1 MVIHDDMLDGA
12 LVRRGRPCW
21 HTRKDVGVF
30 AVSDYIL
37 LIHCGYFIL
46 KHFSKD
52 LPAYPRLF
60 ESISDGVFSTHMGQ
74 TMNFVGMGLV
84 EDFNLPLYRTAQ
96 IRIVSDFLFYTPLS
110 MLFALVG

>member
-1 MVIHDDMLDGA
+1 MVIHDDMIDGG

-21 HTRKDVGVF
+21 HTREDVGVF

-37 LIHCGYFIL
+37 LIHCGYYIL
-46 KHFSKD
+46 QHFSND

-60 ESISDGVFSTHMGQ
+60 ESIANGVLSTHIGQ
-74 TMNFVGMGLV
+74 TMDFVGMGNV
-84 EDFNLPLYRTAQ
+84 KDFNLTLCRRSQ
-96 IRIVSDFLFYTPLS
+96 ICIVSDFLFYTPLA

>member
-37 LIHCGYFIL
+37 LIHCGYYIL
-46 KHFSKD
+46 QHFSND

-60 ESISDGVFSTHMGQ
+60 ESIANGVFSTHMGQ
-74 TMNFVGMGLV
+74 TMDFVGMGNV
-84 EDFNLPLYRTAQ
+84 TDFNLPLCRRSQ
-96 IRIVSDFLFYTPLS
+96 ICIVSDFLFYTPLA
-110 MLFALVG
+110 MMFALVG